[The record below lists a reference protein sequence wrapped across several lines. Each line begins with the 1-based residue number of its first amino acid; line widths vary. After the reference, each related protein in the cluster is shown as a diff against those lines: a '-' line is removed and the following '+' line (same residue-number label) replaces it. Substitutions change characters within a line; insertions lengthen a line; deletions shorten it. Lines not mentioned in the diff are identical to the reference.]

1 MSNQGEWTDRMYNQH
16 KVCCEQCYDNH
27 RRRSD
32 CKPTHEGTLIV
43 LAHGS
48 GRPKGSKKGT
58 ATVPALVLQDNTF
71 LPEMRLE
78 FEGNKPT
85 NKMLRDHRIDLCT
98 KEVAQQQQHGAQWQA
113 LQGQSLVMHLRFFD
127 SGAPQN
133 VVPNMLL
140 GQATNMAPGLA
151 MNMAQKCAQNMAPG
165 SNSRNYRGYVYVGGW
180 RMEPS
185 W

>member
-1 MSNQGEWTDRMYNQH
+1 MYNQH

-32 CKPTHEGTLIV
+32 CKPTHEGKLAGVFLSVIGNSLTLLLGTLIV

-113 LQGQSLVMHLRFFD
+113 LQGQSLVMQYVNGLPIL
-127 SGAPQN
+127 SGLFHVN
-133 VVPNMLL
+133 V
-140 GQATNMAPGLA
+140 
-151 MNMAQKCAQNMAPG
+151 C
-165 SNSRNYRGYVYVGGW
+165 
-180 RMEPS
+180 
-185 W
+185 